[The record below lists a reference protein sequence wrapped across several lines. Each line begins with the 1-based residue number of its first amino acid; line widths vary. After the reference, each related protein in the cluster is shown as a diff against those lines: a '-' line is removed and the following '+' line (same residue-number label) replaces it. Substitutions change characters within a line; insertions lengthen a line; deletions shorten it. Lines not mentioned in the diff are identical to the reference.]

1 MKIWQIVAVSLLC
14 LVLAGSIAC
23 SPFGGDKDEVIQQPT
38 EVVRGDLTV
47 SVSGSGNLEVANEV
61 QLAFGTGG
69 KIDELY
75 IEEGDEVGKGE
86 ALARLD
92 TDDLELALIQAQLAQ
107 TQAEVAQTQAQL
119 AQTQAEVAQT
129 QAEVALELAKFNLDR
144 MEDVQEAK
152 DDIEEAEWEKK
163 IAEMMLKRAVE
174 SQSADGDIGYWV
186 GAVAEAQLKILE
198 AQEDLAELLAED
210 EYASLIVDEVKI
222 KALQVKAAE
231 QSVEQTKQ
239 SVEQAKRS
247 VEQAKQSLEQTKKSV
262 ELAQKQLD
270 EATIIAPFD
279 GVVASVDADEGDII
293 PSPTMGPKTII
304 HLIDTTSMELNAE
317 VDEIDIAE
325 VKPGQRAIIEV
336 DALPTLQLE
345 GKVISIS
352 QLPST
357 QAGVVVYKVRI
368 GLDAPPDS
376 GLKVGMSA
384 DADIII
390 SERSNV
396 LLVPDRAI
404 KQDSQGNP
412 IVKVMV
418 DEEIEERPVVIGISD
433 GYQTEIVDGLEE
445 GEVVVVERRG
455 G

>member
-14 LVLAGSIAC
+14 LVLTGSIAC
-23 SPFGGDKDEVIQQPT
+23 SPFGGDEEEVIQQPT

-47 SVSGSGNLEVANEV
+47 SVSGSGNLEVANDV
-61 QLAFGTGG
+61 KLAFGTGG
-69 KIDELY
+69 KIDEIY

-92 TDDLELALIQAQLAQ
+92 TDDLELALINAQVAQ
-107 TQAEVAQTQAQL
+107 NQAEVVQTQAQL

-129 QAEVALELAKFNLDR
+129 QAEVALETAKFNLDR
-144 MEDVQEAK
+144 MENVQEVK
-152 DDIEEAEWEKK
+152 DDIEEAEWEVK
-163 IAEMMLKRAVE
+163 IAQMRLKEAIE
-174 SQSADGDIGYWV
+174 SESAKGDIGYWV
-186 GAVAEAQLKILE
+186 RAVAEAQLKLLQ

-239 SVEQAKRS
+239 SVKATKQS
-247 VEQAKQSLEQTKKSV
+247 VEQVKLSLEQAKKSV
-262 ELAQKQLD
+262 EHAQKQLD
-270 EATIIAPFD
+270 EATITAPFD
-279 GVVASVDADEGDII
+279 GLIASVDAKEGDII

-304 HLIDTTSMELNAE
+304 YLIDPTSMELSAE

-345 GKVISIS
+345 DKVISIS

-368 GLDAPPDS
+368 GLDVSPES

-390 SERSNV
+390 NERSNV
-396 LLVPDRAI
+396 LLVPSRAI
-404 KQDSQGNP
+404 RQDSQGNP
-412 IVKVMV
+412 VVKVMV
-418 DEEIEERPVVIGISD
+418 NEQVEERTVVSGISD
-433 GYQTEIVDGLEE
+433 GYQTEILDGLNE
-445 GEVVVVERRG
+445 GDVVVVERRG